1 MISMAVALRPEILL
15 IKQNKT
21 VPTPDPISKTFSPD
35 FAFTAAASKTESKP
49 ALKPFFGCNNDNFP
63 PKNKSFVISVS

>member
-1 MISMAVALRPEILL
+1 MAVALRPEILL

-35 FAFTAAASKTESKP
+35 FAFTAAANKTESNP
-49 ALKPFFGCNNDNFP
+49 ALKPFLVVVTIIFH
-63 PKNKSFVISVS
+63 PKINLLLYQ